1 MTENDKTNILCVF
14 CYRQPCD
21 TCVMYKVGCTRA
33 SYETIL
39 KTARKNIEIARKK
52 IAEMKK
58 EDNVRVEVLAA
69 YKLFSGVK
77 ME

>member
-14 CYRQPCD
+14 CYRQSCL
-21 TCVMYKVGCTRA
+21 TCVMHKVGCTRA
-33 SYETIL
+33 SYETIWN
-39 KTARKNIEIARKK
+39 TARKNIGIAREK
-52 IAEMKK
+52 IAEMKM
-58 EDNVRVEVLAA
+58 EDGVRVEVLAA